1 MKAFETRK
9 ASVQPQYDSAMEDIR
24 WAMERG
30 WKSRHVGY
38 GTLYPEVAEMIAKD
52 GFDIKIVKRAGDI
65 MSYNEVSWEN
75 AEEGK
80 EGTITY
86 VDETQPQPD
95 PTDILVGILGLKKE
109 EATEAEEDEQATN
122 EENETDSEAEE

>member
-9 ASVQPQYDSAMEDIR
+9 ASVQPQYDSAMKDIR
-24 WAMERG
+24 QAMGWG
-30 WKSRHVGY
+30 WKSAHVGH

-52 GFDIKIVKRAGDI
+52 GFDIKIVKRAVDL

-86 VDETQPQPD
+86 VDETQPD
-95 PTDILVGILGLKKE
+95 TTDILVGILRLKKE
-109 EATEAEEDEQATN
+109 EATEAEDEQVIN

>member
-9 ASVQPQYDSAMEDIR
+9 ASVQPQYDSAMKDIR
-24 WAMERG
+24 QAMGWG
-30 WKSRHVGY
+30 WKSAHVGH

-52 GFDIKIVKRAGDI
+52 GFDIKIVKRAVDL

-86 VDETQPQPD
+86 VDETQPD
-95 PTDILVGILGLKKE
+95 TTDILVGILRLKKE
-109 EATEAEEDEQATN
+109 EATEAEDEQVIN
-122 EENETDSEAEE
+122 EENETDSEE

>member
-9 ASVQPQYDSAMEDIR
+9 ASVQPQYDLAMKDIR
-24 WAMERG
+24 QAMGWG
-30 WKSRHVGY
+30 WKSVHVGY
-38 GTLYPEVAEMIAKD
+38 GTLYPEVAEMLAKD
-52 GFDIKIVKRAGDI
+52 GFDIKIVKRANDV

-86 VDETQPQPD
+86 YVDETQPQPD
-95 PTDILVGILGLKKE
+95 TTDILIGILGLKKE
-109 EATEAEEDEQATN
+109 EATEAEE
-122 EENETDSEAEE
+122 ENETDSKK